1 MLLNWRDHSW
11 LHLFRRD
18 KVVCSNI
25 TMSAEGRREEFGRM
39 RNERERDKSVEKVEI
54 MARKRQR
61 ESIKT
66 TKSKTKEG
74 REM

>member
-25 TMSAEGRREEFGRM
+25 TMSVEGRMGGGEEGEEGM
-39 RNERERDKSVEKVEI
+39 KERDER
-54 MARKRQR
+54 RKR
-61 ESIKT
+61 
-66 TKSKTKEG
+66 
-74 REM
+74 

>member
-25 TMSAEGRREEFGRM
+25 TMRGEEERREEEKRGMKRGE
-39 RNERERDKSVEKVEI
+39 ERK
-54 MARKRQR
+54 
-61 ESIKT
+61 
-66 TKSKTKEG
+66 
-74 REM
+74 

>member
-25 TMSAEGRREEFGRM
+25 TMSVEGRKGGLGGGGGEKGM
-39 RNERERDKSVEKVEI
+39 KERG
-54 MARKRQR
+54 M
-61 ESIKT
+61 
-66 TKSKTKEG
+66 
-74 REM
+74 

>member
-25 TMSAEGRREEFGRM
+25 TMSVEGRRRRRRLRRRRRGERGMKESGMRGGKGR
-39 RNERERDKSVEKVEI
+39 NNDKRT
-54 MARKRQR
+54 AA
-61 ESIKT
+61 
-66 TKSKTKEG
+66 
-74 REM
+74 